1 MDGIR
6 TFISRNKISI
16 IASLIVVF
24 IGLIGVLF
32 WEKFYKSNLIKK
44 VEGKTYSFLY
54 DDSWCVKKKSESL
67 IRLEHRSS
75 SIIKIEM
82 VDLVGEYKYLTI
94 DELIDEVSYRILK
107 DNDKYK
113 LISKMEDSFTMNRDN
128 GYKMLYENKDKQVM
142 VVTYKRGD
150 KLIVISYEAD
160 SNYFDILLDSVQNII
175 YNFDYRD
182 EKFALK
188 SNIKL
193 KLSEI
198 EYGKGSKIEKLLEG
212 VSSYE
217 IFDNNYEVSFTIPN
231 NFKLENLNTK
241 TKNFDF
247 EGLETGS
254 IRLNSFIVN
263 RNIYDYLDV
272 NSTSG
277 LYASYK
283 AYKDEDKYDDFLED
297 ITNLEGNSDSYIYKN
312 SYKRDQDIFEN
323 IELVYS
329 LNKNHILV
337 LKIKASKWEIPKKL
351 IEMIRLNKSK
361 NCASNIKRV
370 LKDGYLIGHIR
381 RFKDSRRE
389 KTDDIVI
396 KLSSRYVEEDKG
408 NNLEEERYYGLDYS
422 TDKKRYDYEV
432 RYKLTDNYIN
442 DIDNQI
448 MIIERMF
455 KTAYGKYNLLKK
467 DGELTVNNKKFMVYD
482 GGYTEIDGIM
492 FTDINNYYY
501 YVFKKVLVY
510 EVASGGYLIVEITG
524 NDKEISSEIV
534 NEVTNFLVEEKRGM

>member
-1 MDGIR
+1 MNGIK

-16 IASLIVVF
+16 ITSLIVVF

-113 LISKMEDSFTMNRDN
+113 LISKMEDSFTKNRDN

-150 KLIVISYEAD
+150 KLIIISYEAD

-312 SYKRDQDIFEN
+312 SYKRDQDIYEN

-396 KLSSRYVEEDKG
+396 KLSSKYVEEDKG

-422 TDKKRYDYEV
+422 TDKKRYGYEV

-455 KTAYGKYNLLKK
+455 KTAYGKYDLLKK

>member
-1 MDGIR
+1 MNGIK

-16 IASLIVVF
+16 ITSLIVVF

-54 DDSWCVKKKSESL
+54 DNSWCVKKKSESL

-113 LISKMEDSFTMNRDN
+113 LISKMEDSFTKNRDN

-150 KLIVISYEAD
+150 KLIIISYEAD

-312 SYKRDQDIFEN
+312 SYKRDQDIYEN

-337 LKIKASKWEIPKKL
+337 LKIKASKWKIPKKL

-396 KLSSRYVEEDKG
+396 KLSSKYVEEDKG

-422 TDKKRYDYEV
+422 TDKKRYGYEV

-455 KTAYGKYNLLKK
+455 KTAYGKYDLLKK